1 MKLAERINSLLP
13 VSVSEFQQAQAR
25 IIINTSIAI
34 SAAML
39 ALVLYWVVTGT
50 LEDIETIFIVF
61 GLLLVFV
68 GIIALVKYGHL
79 LSGAWILIGVM
90 LLLNLVDMTWYGIS
104 SIASAGYVIPI
115 LIAAFS
121 ISPKAGMSISILGCV
136 SVFSIS
142 YFASIGQ
149 LHTEIPYQESTLSF
163 DAPTLSLIYLIASVL
178 AGNWVRSTQKAFQK
192 S

>member
-104 SIASAGYVIPI
+104 SVASAGYVIPI

>member
-104 SIASAGYVIPI
+104 SVASAGYVIPI

-121 ISPKAGMSISILGCV
+121 ISPKAGMSVSILGCV
-136 SVFSIS
+136 SVFAIS
-142 YFASIGQ
+142 YLASIGQ

>member
-104 SIASAGYVIPI
+104 SVASAGYVIPI

-121 ISPKAGMSISILGCV
+121 ISPKAGMSVSILGCV

-142 YFASIGQ
+142 YLASIGQ

>member
-104 SIASAGYVIPI
+104 SVASAGYVIPI

-121 ISPKAGMSISILGCV
+121 ISPKAGMSVSILGCV

>member
-39 ALVLYWVVTGT
+39 VLVLYWVVTGT

-104 SIASAGYVIPI
+104 SVASAGYVIPI